1 MACWATNLFVFFF
14 PWTSELLAYGSL
26 MVSCTSSPSCRK
38 LDGSLLGSSSI
49 ALAWTCLKHSH
60 DHACSCQ
67 WESSICTSKTF
78 DYQRYRWQ
86 CSQIC
91 SHHSIFFIFSDM
103 HCYFDR
109 NRDNGPQDE
118 CVERPNCP
126 QLKRWNTMNTNLIS
140 DYQKKWYCKYIVQ
153 FECKS
158 SVTDLVFQ
166 ASKLI
171 MHLFPQ
177 VNEIHYPMF
186 FPIRSSF
193 VSLFF
198 IRLCARSMELV
209 FIFTPPFSA
218 FRFFLWSPQ
227 ALLRGRLFLI
237 FTCIIKD
244 YLCLCCSAITK
255 TISTL
260 KSPILHVEK
269 F

>member
-1 MACWATNLFVFFF
+1 
-14 PWTSELLAYGSL
+14 
-26 MVSCTSSPSCRK
+26 
-38 LDGSLLGSSSI
+38 
-49 ALAWTCLKHSH
+49 
-60 DHACSCQ
+60 
-67 WESSICTSKTF
+67 
-78 DYQRYRWQ
+78 
-86 CSQIC
+86 
-91 SHHSIFFIFSDM
+91 M
-103 HCYFDR
+103 HRYFDR
-109 NRDNGPQDE
+109 NQDNGPQDE

-177 VNEIHYPMF
+177 VNEIHYPML

-218 FRFFLWSPQ
+218 FRFFPLKPSSTSSWEVVPYLHMYHQGLSLS
-227 ALLRGRLFLI
+227 LLQCNYQNYLHPEI
-237 FTCIIKD
+237 PHITCRKI
-244 YLCLCCSAITK
+244 SK
-255 TISTL
+255 TIVAPGDHPLLFQNQTL
-260 KSPILHVEK
+260 TCTPLWKSGSNKKNMLK
-269 F
+269 LDWTLCSK